1 MTQYIVKARYT
12 DHQHRS
18 HYITEEGDLAD
29 RKYIEDFIRSRYPV
43 GQWLFINQVR
53 QK

>member
-12 DHQHRS
+12 DLQDRS
-18 HYITEEGDLAD
+18 HHITEEVDVAD
-29 RKYIEDFIRSRYPV
+29 REHIKQFIRSRYPV
-43 GQWLFINQVR
+43 GKHLFINQVR